1 MKKVLISMLA
11 MLPLLATAQ
20 TGYWQQKVK
29 YTMDVDVNANTN
41 QFTGKQKL
49 EYWNNSPDTLTKVF
63 YHLYWNAFQPGSMM
77 DVRSQRQGTIPGPRG
92 VDWDGRVKDRI
103 GKLNK
108 EEIGYQKVL
117 SLKMNGK
124 PQSFKMLE
132 TILEVKLD
140 KPILP
145 KSKVVFELEFEAQVP
160 LQIRRSGRD
169 NAEGVRF
176 SMSQWYPKLCE
187 YDKDGWH
194 PNPYIAR
201 EFYGVWGDFEVKISI
216 DKSYIIGASGYLQNP
231 NQVGYGYEAPGT
243 KVVRPAGEKLLWHF
257 IAPNVHDFVWAA
269 DPDYTHISKPVRDGM
284 VLHAFYKI
292 APELLRKQYEALP
305 AARKAEYKNNP
316 DNYVAFYKG
325 QWEEVLDVAAL
336 ALPYMD
342 KTFGKY
348 PYKQY
353 SFIQGG
359 DGGMEYPMATLLKGA
374 GPDLIIHEWMHSWYQ
389 MMMGTNEALYAWM
402 DEGFTSYAES
412 RVMAYL
418 EKDTGFAQA
427 GNYKGYYALA
437 KSNKEEPLTTHADHF
452 NTNFAYTSA
461 AYTKGA
467 VFLEQLGYI
476 TGADV
481 RDKILLAY
489 YNQWRFKHP
498 DANDFMRVAEKTS
511 GLQLDWYKEYWVNS
525 TKTIDYAID
534 SLWDD
539 GGKTRLRL
547 SRVGLVPMPVDL
559 QLTFKDGTKELH
571 YIPLDL
577 MYGEK
582 PAEDPSL
589 PRKVY
594 DAWKWTNPV
603 YIIET
608 NHKLLDITVAE
619 IDPSQR
625 MADVERKNNK
635 LELKW

>member
-11 MLPLLATAQ
+11 MLPLVTIAQ
-20 TGYWQQKVK
+20 TGYWQQRVK
-29 YTMDVDVNANTN
+29 YSMEIDVNAKAN

-49 EYWNNSPDTLTKVF
+49 EYWNNSPDTLTKVY
-63 YHLYWNAFQPGSMM
+63 YHLYWNAFHPGSMM

-92 VDWDGRVKDRI
+92 ADWDNRVKDRI
-103 GKLNK
+103 SKLNN

-124 PQSFKMLE
+124 AQPFKILE

-145 KSKVVFELEFEAQVP
+145 KAKVVFDMEFEAQVP

-201 EFYGVWGDFEVKISI
+201 EFYGVWGDFEVKITI
-216 DKSYIIGASGYLQNP
+216 DKNYVVGASGYLQNP
-231 NQVGYGYEAPGT
+231 NQVGYGYEATGT
-243 KVVRPAGEKLLWHF
+243 KVTRPAGEKLLWHF

-269 DPDYTHISKPVRDGM
+269 DPEYTHISKPVRDGM
-284 VLHAFYKI
+284 ILHAFYKI
-292 APELLRKQYEALP
+292 APELLKKQYEALP
-305 AARKAEYKNNP
+305 AARKADYKNNP
-316 DNYVAFYKG
+316 DNYVAFYKS

-336 ALPYMD
+336 ALPFMD

-427 GNYKGYYALA
+427 GNYRGYFALA

-452 NTNFAYTSA
+452 NTNFAYTNA
-461 AYTKGA
+461 AYTKGS
-467 VFLEQLGYI
+467 VFIEQLGYI

-498 DANDFMRVAEKTS
+498 DVNDFMRVAEKTS

-534 SLWDD
+534 SLWEE
-539 GGKTRLRL
+539 GGKTKLRL
-547 SRVGLVPMPVDL
+547 SRVGLMPMPVDL

-582 PAEDPSL
+582 PAENASIT
-589 PRKVY
+589 RKVY
-594 DAWKWTNPV
+594 DAWKWTHPV

-608 NHKLLDITVAE
+608 NRKLLDVTVAE